1 MKAEGGNQDLRTR
14 TKEYALRVIRL
25 YRALPPRDGVADV
38 VGKQLLRS
46 ATSVA
51 AHYRE
56 ACRAKSDLDFT
67 SKLEGA
73 QQELDES
80 DLWLELLA
88 DFKRDQIKSNST
100 SAPRDKRIDRNLR
113 NDDQKCKNAQ
123 ARGDL
128 ISAFLLPPSAFIFLP
143 GQANRRTDMAVVR

>member
-1 MKAEGGNQDLRTR
+1 MRAEGGNLDLRLR

-25 YRALPPRDGVADV
+25 YRALPKRDGVAEV
-38 VGKQLLRS
+38 IGKQLLRS
-46 ATSVA
+46 GTSVA

-56 ACRAKSDLDFT
+56 ACRAKSDLDFI

-88 DFKRDQIKSNST
+88 DANIMKPALIQPLRDETNELIAVFVT
-100 SAPRDKRIDRNLR
+100 MT
-113 NDDQKCKNAQ
+113 KNVK
-123 ARGDL
+123 AR
-128 ISAFLLPPSAFIFLP
+128 
-143 GQANRRTDMAVVR
+143 RR

>member
-1 MKAEGGNQDLRTR
+1 MSGPEDLRTR
-14 TKEYALRVIRL
+14 TKRYALRVIRL
-25 YRALPPRDGVADV
+25 FRALPKRDAVAEV

-56 ACRAKSDLDFT
+56 ACRAKSDLDFI

-80 DLWLELLA
+80 DLWLELLS
-88 DFKRDQIKSNST
+88 DSGVIKS
-100 SAPRDKRIDRNLR
+100 ALIQPLRDETNELIAIFVTMTK
-113 NDDQKCKNAQ
+113 KVKS
-123 ARGDL
+123 RG
-128 ISAFLLPPSAFIFLP
+128 
-143 GQANRRTDMAVVR
+143 QTAV

>member
-1 MKAEGGNQDLRTR
+1 MNAPQDLRAR
-14 TKEYALRVIRL
+14 TKEYALRVIRRF
-25 YRALPPRDGVADV
+25 RALPRRDAVADV
-38 VGKQLLRS
+38 LGKQLLRS

-56 ACRAKSDLDFT
+56 ACRAKSDLDFI

-88 DFKRDQIKSNST
+88 DSGVMKPSLVH
-100 SAPRDKRIDRNLR
+100 PLR
-113 NDDQKCKNAQ
+113 GETNELIAILVTMTKNVK
-123 ARGDL
+123 AR
-128 ISAFLLPPSAFIFLP
+128 
-143 GQANRRTDMAVVR
+143 RRQ

>member
-1 MKAEGGNQDLRTR
+1 MSEPQDLRAR

-25 YRALPPRDGVADV
+25 FRALPPRDAVADV
-38 VGKQLLRS
+38 LGKQLLRS

-56 ACRAKSDLDFT
+56 ACRAKSDLDFI

-88 DFKRDQIKSNST
+88 DSGVIKST
-100 SAPRDKRIDRNLR
+100 LIQPLR
-113 NDDQKCKNAQ
+113 RETDELIAIFVTMTKNVKT
-123 ARGDL
+123 R
-128 ISAFLLPPSAFIFLP
+128 
-143 GQANRRTDMAVVR
+143 

>member
-1 MKAEGGNQDLRTR
+1 MNAPEDLRTR
-14 TKEYALRVIRL
+14 TKKYALRVIRL
-25 YRALPPRDGVADV
+25 YRALPRKDAVADV
-38 VGKQLLRS
+38 LGKQLLRS

-56 ACRAKSDLDFT
+56 ACRAKSNLDFI

-88 DFKRDQIKSNST
+88 DSDVIKATLIQPLRQETNELIAIFVTMTTNLKKRQRST
-100 SAPRDKRIDRNLR
+100 
-113 NDDQKCKNAQ
+113 
-123 ARGDL
+123 G
-128 ISAFLLPPSAFIFLP
+128 
-143 GQANRRTDMAVVR
+143 

>member
-1 MKAEGGNQDLRTR
+1 MRAEGGNGKKVPQDLRAR
-14 TKEYALRVIRL
+14 TKDYALRVIRL
-25 YRALPPRDGVADV
+25 YRALPRRDGVADV
-38 VGKQLLRS
+38 LGKQLLRS

-56 ACRAKSDLDFT
+56 ACRAKSDLDFI

-88 DFKRDQIKSNST
+88 DSGVIKST
-100 SAPRDKRIDRNLR
+100 LILPLR
-113 NDDQKCKNAQ
+113 QETDELIAIFVTMTKNVKTRQ
-123 ARGDL
+123 
-128 ISAFLLPPSAFIFLP
+128 
-143 GQANRRTDMAVVR
+143 RRTG

>member
-1 MKAEGGNQDLRTR
+1 MNAPRDLRAR
-14 TKEYALRVIRL
+14 TKEYALRIIRL
-25 YRALPPRDGVADV
+25 YRALPRRDGVADV
-38 VGKQLLRS
+38 LGKQLLRS

-56 ACRAKSDLDFT
+56 ACRAKSDLDFI

-88 DFKRDQIKSNST
+88 DSGVIK
-100 SAPRDKRIDRNLR
+100 PNLVQPLR
-113 NDDQKCKNAQ
+113 QETNELIAIFVTMTKNVKT
-123 ARGDL
+123 
-128 ISAFLLPPSAFIFLP
+128 
-143 GQANRRTDMAVVR
+143 RRRSEL